1 MQSTTFELIKTA
13 LKCDATLAPADR
25 TKLLATLRSNGKT
38 PPAPPANT
46 GPTVLRRIEAA
57 RRLGRTL
64 RSVDQL
70 AAEGVLKK
78 VVLPGRQRSAGILE
92 SSLVAVI
99 SAAA

>member
-1 MQSTTFELIKTA
+1 MQSSTVEVIRSVLKTDVTITPRDRAEILEL
-13 LKCDATLAPADR
+13 
-25 TKLLATLRSNGKT
+25 LRNGK
-38 PPAPPANT
+38 PAPEQPANT
-46 GPTVLRRIEAA
+46 GPTVLRRIEVA

-70 AAEGVLKK
+70 AVEGVLKK

-92 SSLVAVI
+92 SSLVAAI